1 MSDKNDYKSPGEW
14 VRNVYLKPAGISI
27 KDAAQRLGV
36 ARQTFS
42 AFLNGRITATPKLT
56 ARLEQVFGV
65 SAQMLRKM
73 QASTAPMVG
82 KTTARSTEN
91 IQRYVPPY
99 LEIRAGDL
107 VRWADTVEARTR
119 LAVLLR
125 ILIHST
131 GCGLLQV
138 DFPGGDEAERPGWDG
153 WVESDEGTPWI
164 PGGTSGWEF
173 GVGSDCRR
181 KAEKDF
187 KKRTEKTTAEQQ
199 QSITYVFVTLRRWQT
214 KNAWADEKKQEQL
227 WRDVRVYD
235 ASDLEQWLEQSLPGQ
250 LWLAELWQRPTK
262 GGRTLSQCR
271 HEWAAVTNPA
281 MSDCFFD
288 DRVTLYRA
296 DFLRWLQEET
306 ADQPFVIEAENI
318 EVGLAFLACLASQT
332 ADFGVQDRLMVLDT
346 PEALTSLGSGHADFV
361 AVVHSPDTVSAWQ
374 RLRDPMRCIVIQ
386 RRGSHLRADV
396 LLQDWT
402 SPELMAGLTDMGFSE
417 EDASSLIRQAGG
429 SLTVLWRRLSGT
441 GSLQPPAWMTS
452 VPPKVLFGMAALGR
466 WERQV
471 DRCLLARVT
480 GVERDTTLERYW
492 HQLLTLS
499 ESPVWE
505 SLDCRGVVSKREMLS
520 WAAPHVIAE
529 DVHRFLT
536 VAEAVLLEHRPL
548 KLNWEDDEGRHE
560 LEGTRTYSL
569 TVRQSL
575 AETLVWL
582 SIYGE
587 EVFRFQRPTPV
598 RRKVD
603 AVVGRILD
611 MASEAAWERDSIS
624 MPLVAEAAPAVF
636 LDRIERGVQQRSAT
650 SGVFGRDVRLQ
661 LVNALACIAWT
672 SDAFPR
678 AVYGLAAL
686 VGTCWDGEAFVA
698 LAAVF
703 CPEHPQTWASAARR
717 LQVLD
722 ELRKRQDAVEW
733 RLCLQGFH
741 LNADH
746 RDNPCPVFRRE
757 KRVVAEDEAY
767 KVALR
772 QRALSRGNENPLVL
786 GDLLERL
793 RLMSPA
799 EETQVFRQVQQCKPT
814 EFSKAQCVR
823 LRDVLRRRV
832 LYCKDLSAAQRK
844 IGWDF
849 YEAMPTADAWEPY
862 LWLFEDDQER
872 RATEQGEGL
881 PVSESDQRLLNKQ
894 DERRKAVQQGLQ
906 QGGFAGVETLI
917 RRAASP
923 EQVGKTL
930 ATCFCTLEWL
940 TQLMQRVYDTSQ
952 GQRAMQALWESLPAR
967 EQIAFFNALRAPMG
981 AAWPEVVVLMPPLP
995 ALWRAVAKHPAVA
1008 EAYWRQVDLTTVEA
1022 VTLLPWI
1029 PQLVGAGRAWDAFLK
1044 LQPCWAAVS
1053 DNDALLMLQC
1063 IELPLNIFG
1072 RPWVD
1077 DVIVRAVQ
1085 RIDQSPVIP
1094 VQEKER
1100 IEWRHLVAVEEFN
1113 PDPYDIPYL
1122 SRRIEADPALLWNIL
1137 KKLDVMWA
1145 EGDRSDF
1152 EARECERARS
1162 FFGAIRRTPGCEAPK
1177 TERAARLLTWIRSFL
1192 VMVKTRGEKERGRRC
1207 VGALLGRSAPDGVWP
1222 AEWVAD
1228 VVTKLKSKT
1237 MAQAMAENRCTYW
1250 RWTGVPQDE
1259 ALARCRQWKERLAV
1273 THPYVV
1279 STVLEPLE
1287 RLLEERNQQE
1297 EDSRQR
1303 LCHGEAPICYG

>member
-1 MSDKNDYKSPGEW
+1 MSDENDYKSPGEW
-14 VRNVYLKPAGISI
+14 VRNVYLKPAGIAI

-42 AFLNGRITATPKLT
+42 AFLNGRIAATPKLA
-56 ARLEQVFGV
+56 ARLERVFGV
-65 SAQMLRKM
+65 SAQTLMEM
-73 QASTAPMVG
+73 QASTVPIAG
-82 KTTARSTEN
+82 KTIDRATE
-91 IQRYVPPY
+91 IFQRYVPPY

-107 VRWADTVEARTR
+107 VRWADTAEARTR

-131 GCGLLQV
+131 GRGLLQV

-153 WVESDEGTPWI
+153 WLEAAEGTAWI
-164 PGGTSGWEF
+164 PVGTSGWEF

-187 KKRTEKTTAEQQ
+187 KKRTEKTTAEQR
-199 QSITYVFVTLRRWQT
+199 QSVTYVFVTLRRWLT
-214 KNAWADEKKQEQL
+214 KNAWADEKKREQL

-262 GGRTLSQCR
+262 GVRTLAQCR
-271 HEWAAVTNPA
+271 HEWAAMTKPA

-288 DRVTLYRA
+288 DRVTLHHA
-296 DFLRWLQEET
+296 DLLLWLQDET
-306 ADQPFVIEAENI
+306 ADQPFVIETENI
-318 EVGLAFLACLASQT
+318 EVGLAFLACVVTQT
-332 ADFGVQDRLMVLDT
+332 TNSSVQDRLMVFDT
-346 PEALTSLGSGHADFV
+346 SEALTSLGRGHADFV
-361 AVVHSPDTVSAWQ
+361 AVVHSPDMISAWQ
-374 RLRDPMRCIVIQ
+374 GLRNSMRCIVIQ
-386 RRGSHLRADV
+386 RRGGMFRADV

-402 SPELMAGLTDMGFSE
+402 APELRAGLTDMGFSE
-417 EDASSLIRQAGG
+417 EDASLLIRQAGG

-441 GSLQPPAWMTS
+441 GGLQPPAWMTS
-452 VPPKVLFGMAALGR
+452 APPEVLFGMAALGV

-471 DRCLLARVT
+471 DRCLLARMT
-480 GVERDTTLERYW
+480 GLEQETTLERYW
-492 HQLLTLS
+492 HQLLTQD
-499 ESPVWE
+499 EPPVWE
-505 SLDCRGVVSKREMLS
+505 SLDCRGMVSKCEMLS

-529 DVHRFLT
+529 DVHRVLT
-536 VAEAVLLEHRPL
+536 VTEAVLLENRPL
-548 KLNWEDDEGRHE
+548 KLKWKDDEGSHE
-560 LEGTRTYSL
+560 LEGTRTYSV

-611 MASEAAWERDSIS
+611 MASEEAWERDSIS
-624 MPLVAEAAPAVF
+624 MPLIAEAAPEVF
-636 LDRIERGVQQRSAT
+636 LDRIEWGAQQRSAA

-661 LVNALACIAWT
+661 LVNALACMAWT

-686 VGTCWDGEAFVA
+686 VGTRWDGEAFRA

-717 LQVLD
+717 LHVLD

-746 RDNPCPVFRRE
+746 RDKPCPVFRRE
-757 KRVVAEDEAY
+757 KRVAAEDEAY

-772 QRALSRGNENPLVL
+772 KRAISRGDENPLIL

-793 RLMSPA
+793 RLMSP
-799 EETQVFRQVQQCKPT
+799 EEEARVFRQMQQCSPT
-814 EFSKAQCVR
+814 EFGKTQRVK
-823 LRDVLRRRV
+823 LRNVLRRRV
-832 LYCKDLSAAQRK
+832 LYRKDLSADRRK

-849 YEAMPTADAWEPY
+849 YEAIPVIDVWEPY

-872 RATEQGEGL
+872 RVTEEREGL
-881 PVSESDQRLLNKQ
+881 PFSESDQRLLDKQ
-894 DERRKAVQQGLQ
+894 AERRKAVQQVLQ
-906 QGGFAGVETLI
+906 QEGLAGVETLI

-930 ATCFCTLEWL
+930 VPCSCTLEWL
-940 TQLMQRVYDTSQ
+940 TQLMQREHDTPQ
-952 GQRAMQALWESLPAR
+952 GQRAMQALWESLSVR
-967 EQIAFFNALRAPMG
+967 NQIAFFKALQERMG
-981 AAWPEVVVLMPPLP
+981 DAWPQVVALMPPLP
-995 ALWRAVAKHPAVA
+995 ALWQAVAKNPAVA
-1008 EAYWRQVDLTTVEA
+1008 EAYWRQVDLTTVEEI
-1022 VTLLPWI
+1022 TLLPWI

-1044 LQPCWAAVS
+1044 LQPCWVAVS

-1072 RPWVD
+1072 RSWVD

-1085 RIDQSPVIP
+1085 RIDQSPLIP
-1094 VQEKER
+1094 VQEKVR

-1122 SRRIEADPALLWNIL
+1122 SQQIEANPALLWNIL

-1152 EARECERARS
+1152 KARECERAWS
-1162 FFGAIRRTPGCEAPK
+1162 FLGAIRRTPGCDAPK
-1177 TERAARLLTWIRSFL
+1177 PERAARLSAWIRAFL
-1192 VMVKTRGEKERGRRC
+1192 AMVKTRGEKERGRRC
-1207 VGALLGRSAPDGVWP
+1207 VGALLGRSAPEGGWP
-1222 AEWVAD
+1222 AEWIAD
-1228 VVTKLKSKT
+1228 VVTKLKSQT

-1250 RWTGVPQDE
+1250 RWTGIPQEE
-1259 ALARCRQWKERLAV
+1259 ALAQCRQWKDQLAV

-1279 STVLEPLE
+1279 AAVLEPLE
-1287 RLLEERNQQE
+1287 RLLEERNQRE
-1297 EDSRQR
+1297 EDNRQR
-1303 LCHGEAPICYG
+1303 VRHGEAPIYY

>member
-1 MSDKNDYKSPGEW
+1 MSDKNGYKSPGEW

-65 SAQMLRKM
+65 SVQTLREM
-73 QASTAPMVG
+73 QASTAPMAG

-187 KKRTEKTTAEQQ
+187 KKRTEKTTAEQR

-227 WRDVRVYD
+227 WWDVRVYD
-235 ASDLEQWLEQSLPGQ
+235 AGDLEQWLEQSLPGQ

-262 GGRTLSQCR
+262 GVRTLSQCR
-271 HEWAAVTNPA
+271 HEWAAMTRPA
-281 MSDCFFD
+281 MSNCFFD
-288 DRVTLYRA
+288 DRVTLHHA
-296 DFLRWLQEET
+296 DLLLWLQDET
-306 ADQPFVIEAENI
+306 ADQPFVIETENI
-318 EVGLAFLACLASQT
+318 ETGLAFLACVVTQT
-332 ADFGVQDRLMVLDT
+332 TNSGVQDRLMVFDT

-374 RLRDPMRCIVIQ
+374 GLRNPMRCIVIQ
-386 RRGSHLRADV
+386 RRGGMFRADV
-396 LLQDWT
+396 LLKDWT
-402 SPELMAGLTDMGFSE
+402 SPELTAGLTDMGFSE

-441 GSLQPPAWMTS
+441 GSLHPPARMTA
-452 VPPKVLFGMAALGR
+452 VPPEVLFGMAALGV
-466 WERQV
+466 WEREV
-471 DRCLLARVT
+471 DRDLLARVT
-480 GVERDTTLERYW
+480 GVERNTTLERYW
-492 HQLLTLS
+492 HQLLTQD
-499 ESPVWE
+499 EPPVWE
-505 SLDCRGVVSKREMLS
+505 SLDCRGVISKCEMLS

-548 KLNWEDDEGRHE
+548 KLSWKDDEGRHE

-582 SIYGE
+582 SIYGGD
-587 EVFRFQRPTPV
+587 FFCFQRQTPV

-603 AVVGRILD
+603 AAVGRILD
-611 MASEAAWERDSIS
+611 RASEAAWEDYSIS
-624 MPLVAEAAPAVF
+624 MPLIAEAAPEVF
-636 LDRIERGVQQRSAT
+636 LDRIERGAQQRSAV

-661 LVNALACIAWT
+661 LVDALACMAWT

-686 VGTCWDGEAFVA
+686 VGTCWDGEAFGA

-757 KRVVAEDEAY
+757 KRVVSEDEAF
-767 KVALR
+767 KAALR
-772 QRALSRGNENPLVL
+772 QRALSRGDENSLVL

-799 EETQVFRQVQQCKPT
+799 EEAQVFRQLQQRKST
-814 EFSKAQCVR
+814 EFSKAQRVK
-823 LRDVLRRRV
+823 LRDVLWRRV
-832 LYCKDLSAAQRK
+832 LYRKDLSAAQRK
-844 IGWDF
+844 IGWDV
-849 YEAMPTADAWEPY
+849 YEAILTVDAWEPY
-862 LWLFEDDQER
+862 LRLFEDDQER

-881 PVSESDQRLLNKQ
+881 PVSENDQRLLDKKA
-894 DERRKAVQQGLQ
+894 ERRKAVQQGLQ
-906 QGGFAGVETLI
+906 QGGFAGVETLM

-923 EQVGKTL
+923 ELVGKTL
-930 ATCFCTLEWL
+930 ATCSCTLEWL
-940 TQLMQRVYDTSQ
+940 TQLMQRMCCEPQ
-952 GQRAMQALWESLPAR
+952 GRRAMQALWASLSAR
-967 EQIAFFNALRAPMG
+967 RQRTFFKALQERMG
-981 AAWPEVVVLMPPLP
+981 DDWPLVVELMPPLP
-995 ALWRAVAKHPAVA
+995 ALWRAVAKYPALA
-1008 EAYWRQVDLTTVEA
+1008 EAYWRQVDLTTVEGA
-1022 VTLLPWI
+1022 TLLPWI
-1029 PQLVGAGRAWDAFLK
+1029 PRLVRAGRVWDVFLK
-1044 LQPCWAAVS
+1044 LQPCLEAVS
-1053 DNDALLMLQC
+1053 DIDVLLMLQC
-1063 IELPLNIFG
+1063 IEMPLNIFG
-1072 RPWVD
+1072 RPWVA

-1085 RIDQSPVIP
+1085 RIDQSPLIP
-1094 VQEKER
+1094 VQEKVR
-1100 IEWRHLVAVEEFN
+1100 LEWQHLVAVEEFN

-1122 SRRIEADPALLWNIL
+1122 SRQIEVNPALLWNIL
-1137 KKLDVMWA
+1137 KKLDVMDA
-1145 EGDRSDF
+1145 EGEPSDF
-1152 EARECERARS
+1152 ERRECERTWS
-1162 FFGAIRRTPGCEAPK
+1162 FFGAIRRTPGCDAPK
-1177 TERAARLLTWIRSFL
+1177 AERAARLSAWIRSFL
-1192 VMVKTRGEKERGRRC
+1192 AMAKTRAEKQRGRRC
-1207 VGALLGRSAPDGVWP
+1207 VGGLLGRSAPEGVWP
-1222 AEWVAD
+1222 AVWIAD
-1228 VVTKLKSKT
+1228 VVTKFKSKT
-1237 MAQAMAENRCTYW
+1237 IAEAMASDRCTHW
-1250 RWTGVPQDE
+1250 RWTGIPQDE

-1287 RLLEERNQQE
+1287 RQLEQRNRWE
-1297 EDSRQR
+1297 EDNRQR
-1303 LCHGEAPICYG
+1303 VRHGEAPIYY

>member
-65 SAQMLRKM
+65 SVQTLREM
-73 QASTAPMVG
+73 QASTAPMAG

-187 KKRTEKTTAEQQ
+187 KKRTEKTTAEQR

-262 GGRTLSQCR
+262 GVRTLSQCR
-271 HEWAAVTNPA
+271 HEWAAMTKPA
-281 MSDCFFD
+281 MSNCFFD
-288 DRVTLYRA
+288 DRVTLHHA
-296 DFLRWLQEET
+296 DLLLWLQDET
-306 ADQPFVIEAENI
+306 ADQPFVIETENI
-318 EVGLAFLACLASQT
+318 EAGLAFLACVVTQT
-332 ADFGVQDRLMVLDT
+332 TNSGVQDRLMVFDT

-361 AVVHSPDTVSAWQ
+361 AVVHSPDTISAWQ
-374 RLRDPMRCIVIQ
+374 GLRNSMRCIVIQ
-386 RRGSHLRADV
+386 RRGGMFRADV
-396 LLQDWT
+396 LLKDWT
-402 SPELMAGLTDMGFSE
+402 APELRAGLTDMEFSE

-452 VPPKVLFGMAALGR
+452 VPPEVLFGMAALGV

-471 DRCLLARVT
+471 DRCLLVRMT
-480 GVERDTTLERYW
+480 GLERETTLERYW
-492 HQLLTLS
+492 HQLLTQD
-499 ESPVWE
+499 EPPVWE
-505 SLDCRGVVSKREMLS
+505 SLDCRGVISKCEMLS

-548 KLNWEDDEGRHE
+548 KLSWKDDEGRHE

-582 SIYGE
+582 SIYGGD
-587 EVFRFQRPTPV
+587 FFCFQRQTPV

-603 AVVGRILD
+603 AAVGRILD
-611 MASEAAWERDSIS
+611 MASEAAWEDYSIS
-624 MPLVAEAAPAVF
+624 MPLIAEAAPEVF
-636 LDRIERGVQQRSAT
+636 LDRIERGAQQRSAV

-661 LVNALACIAWT
+661 LVDALACMAWT

-686 VGTCWDGEAFVA
+686 VGTCWDGEAFGA

-757 KRVVAEDEAY
+757 KRVVSEDEAF
-767 KVALR
+767 KAALR
-772 QRALSRGNENPLVL
+772 QRALSRGDENSLVL

-799 EETQVFRQVQQCKPT
+799 EEAQVFRQLQQRKST
-814 EFSKAQCVR
+814 EFSKAQRVK
-823 LRDVLRRRV
+823 LRDVLWRRV
-832 LYCKDLSAAQRK
+832 LYRKDLSAAQRK
-844 IGWDF
+844 IGWAV
-849 YEAMPTADAWEPY
+849 YEAILTADAWEPY

-881 PVSESDQRLLNKQ
+881 PVSENDQRLLDKKA
-894 DERRKAVQQGLQ
+894 ERQKAVQQGLQ
-906 QGGFAGVETLI
+906 QGGFAGVETLM

-923 EQVGKTL
+923 ELVGKTL
-930 ATCFCTLEWL
+930 ATCSCTLEWL
-940 TQLMQRVYDTSQ
+940 TQLMQRMCCEPQ
-952 GQRAMQALWESLPAR
+952 GRRAMQALWASLSAR
-967 EQIAFFNALRAPMG
+967 EQIAFFNALRERMG
-981 AAWPEVVVLMPPLP
+981 DDWPLVVELMPPLP

-1297 EDSRQR
+1297 EDNRQR
-1303 LCHGEAPICYG
+1303 LRHGEAPICYG